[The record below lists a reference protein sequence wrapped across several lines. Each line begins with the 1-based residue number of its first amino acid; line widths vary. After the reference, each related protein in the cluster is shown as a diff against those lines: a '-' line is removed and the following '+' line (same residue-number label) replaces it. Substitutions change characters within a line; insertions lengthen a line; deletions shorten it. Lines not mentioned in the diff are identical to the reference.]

1 MFEGI
6 FGTINNFL
14 AAFFFF
20 DLSFGSIEGGGVPFI
35 VVWLIIGGVFVT
47 FRFGFVNL
55 RMMGHAFDII
65 RGKYKTKDDVGEIT
79 PFQSLTTALSATVG
93 LGNIAGVAIAISVG
107 GPGATFWMI
116 LAGFLGMSLKFS
128 EVTLAQLYR
137 EIRPDGHIMGG
148 AMEYLSRGFS
158 KKGYA
163 TTGKILAVMFS
174 IFTIG
179 GSLGAGNAF
188 QASQALGAV
197 SEHISFFNSYPL
209 VFGFIF
215 ATLVGFVIIGGVK
228 RIAHTAEAVVPTMA
242 ITYIL
247 TSFWIILN
255 HISGIPDAISLIFT
269 EAFTPTA
276 AAGGVLGVIIQ
287 GFKRAVFSSEAG
299 IGSAAIVHSTATVKY
314 PVRQGFV
321 ALYEPFIDTI
331 VICTI
336 TALVII
342 LTGVYDPSGPYA
354 DLIASN
360 QGAALTSVAHA
371 SVVSWFP
378 IVLRFSVMLFAFS
391 TMITWS
397 YYGERAWTYLFGE
410 KYTII
415 YKIIFLLFTLL
426 ATVTSAKVLLEFS
439 DLLFLA
445 MALPNLIGIYVLQ
458 GDIAGELSSYK
469 RKLKSGELD
478 REAIEE

>member
-1 MFEGI
+1 MFEEI
-6 FGTINNFL
+6 FESINNFL
-14 AAFFFF
+14 ATFFFF
-20 DLSFGSIEGGGVPFI
+20 DLSFGAIGGGGIPFI

-55 RMMGHAFDII
+55 KMMGHAFDII
-65 RGKYKTKDDVGEIT
+65 RGKYKTKEDVGEIT
-79 PFQSLTTALSATVG
+79 PFQSLTAALSATVG

-197 SEHISFFNSYPL
+197 SEHISFFNTNPL
-209 VFGFIF
+209 IFGFIF

-228 RIAHTAEAVVPTMA
+228 RIAHTAEAIVPTMA
-242 ITYIL
+242 IIYIL
-247 TSFWIILN
+247 TSFWIIL
-255 HISGIPDAISLIFT
+255 HHVPEIPHAISLIFT

-378 IVLRFSVMLFAFS
+378 IVLSFSVMLFAFS

-415 YKIIFLLFTLL
+415 YKIVFLLFTLL
-426 ATVTSAKVLLEFS
+426 ATVTSAKVLLTFS

-445 MALPNLIGIYVLQ
+445 MALPNLIGVYVLQ
-458 GDIAGELSSYK
+458 GDIARELNNYK

-478 REAIEE
+478 REAIED

>member
-1 MFEGI
+1 
-6 FGTINNFL
+6 
-14 AAFFFF
+14 
-20 DLSFGSIEGGGVPFI
+20 
-35 VVWLIIGGVFVT
+35 
-47 FRFGFVNL
+47 
-55 RMMGHAFDII
+55 
-65 RGKYKTKDDVGEIT
+65 
-79 PFQSLTTALSATVG
+79 
-93 LGNIAGVAIAISVG
+93 
-107 GPGATFWMI
+107 
-116 LAGFLGMSLKFS
+116 MSLKFS

-197 SEHISFFNSYPL
+197 SEHISFFNTYPL

-215 ATLVGFVIIGGVK
+215 AALVGFVIIGGVK

-242 ITYIL
+242 IIYIL

-255 HISGIPDAISLIFT
+255 HIPEIPHAISLIFT

-378 IVLRFSVMLFAFS
+378 IVLSFSVMLFAFS

-415 YKIIFLLFTLL
+415 YKIVFLLFTLL
-426 ATVTSAKVLLEFS
+426 ATVTSAKVLLTFS

-458 GDIAGELSSYK
+458 GDIARELDDYK

-478 REAIEE
+478 REAIED

>member
-6 FGTINNFL
+6 FEAINAFL
-14 AAFFFF
+14 AIFFFF
-20 DLSFGSIEGGGVPFI
+20 DLSFGKIDGGGIPFI

-55 RMMGHAFDII
+55 MMMRHAFAII
-65 RGKYKTKDDVGEIT
+65 RGKYKTKDDTGEIT
-79 PFQSLTTALSATVG
+79 SFQSLTTALSATVG
-93 LGNIAGVAIAISVG
+93 LGNIAGVAIAISIG

-128 EVTLAQLYR
+128 EATLGQLYR
-137 EIRPDGHIMGG
+137 EVRPDGHIMGG

-158 KKGYA
+158 KRGYA
-163 TTGKILAVMFS
+163 TTGKILAVIFS
-174 IFTIG
+174 ILTIG

-188 QASQALGAV
+188 QASQALGAIK
-197 SEHISFFNSYPL
+197 EHISFFNSYPL

-228 RIAHTAEAVVPTMA
+228 RIAHTAEAVVPTMT
-242 ITYIL
+242 ILYIL

-255 HISGIPDAISLIFT
+255 HTSDIPHAVSLIFT
-269 EAFTPTA
+269 GAFAPTA
-276 AAGGVLGVIIQ
+276 IAGGIFGVIIQ
-287 GFKRAVFSSEAG
+287 GFSRAVFSSEAG

-342 LTGVYDPSGPYA
+342 LTGVYDPNGPYA
-354 DLIASN
+354 DLVVSN

-378 IVLRFSVMLFAFS
+378 IVLSFSVMLFAFS
-391 TMITWS
+391 TMITWF

-415 YKIIFLLFTLL
+415 YKVIFLLFTLL
-426 ATVTSAKVLLEFS
+426 ASVTSARVLLNFS
-439 DLLFLA
+439 ELLILA

-458 GDIAGELSSYK
+458 DDIAGELSDYK

-478 REAIEE
+478 REAIGR